1 MNVPTL
7 LPYYSIIIN
16 MYWWCCFCHTSCLA
30 DCVVTSYF
38 PIPITN
44 GITIIKL
51 GGVFLL
57 QTFQTGGMRRKMA
70 DYYCWRWLLTHIWC
84 QEGEIVVLTEQ
95 QSTYALIYT
104 VEDIRKEEVVMYQSY
119 ERRDK
124 WNGIGSSL
132 SLFNIILYPYSQLQ
146 YCDIA
151 CMHAVLFAM
160 MHPPHISLRVESSSY
175 ASPNLD

>member
-1 MNVPTL
+1 MFPLCCLITASSL
-7 LPYYSIIIN
+7 N
-16 MYWWCCFCHTSCLA
+16 MYWWCCRSCHTSCLA

-51 GGVFLL
+51 AEFFYCKHFKPVGWGGRWR
-57 QTFQTGGMRRKMA
+57 TITAGGGSSLIYDVRK
-70 DYYCWRWLLTHIWC
+70 
-84 QEGEIVVLTEQ
+84 GEIVVLTEQ
-95 QSTYALIYT
+95 QSTYAWINNTQWRIYG
-104 VEDIRKEEVVMYQSY
+104 K
-119 ERRDK
+119 RRLLCINRMKGGTNVD
-124 WNGIGSSL
+124 SSL

-160 MHPPHISLRVESSSY
+160 MHPTHKSRHEWSPLPMLR
-175 ASPNLD
+175 LI